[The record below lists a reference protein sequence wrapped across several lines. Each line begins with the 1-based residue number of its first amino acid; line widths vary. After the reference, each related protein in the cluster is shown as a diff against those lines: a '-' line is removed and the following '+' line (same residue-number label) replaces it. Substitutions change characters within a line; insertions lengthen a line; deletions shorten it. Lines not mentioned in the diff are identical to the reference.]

1 MTTDARVTAILDELP
16 GLVDAGLHDGRRWF
30 ARWHEGAV
38 RLLDDRLSEVSGRA
52 LALTGDVR
60 VRAASAVGR
69 LVLSAGSDAV
79 LVGED
84 TVTIP
89 GLAIDS
95 AAFIGDLVLATA
107 PAPGDGGGHRVL
119 LLDLA
124 TGTLLDEKTV
134 DADDAIAAIHPHPH
148 DPVAVIEFAMGQDG
162 CLALRADIDATGETS
177 PNLRLTEILA
187 GQDPVIAG
195 FRPAGDRLLVT
206 PYPSDPE
213 TARVFAWPSLEEIG
227 QVSATEIGAEYGLGI
242 AGCWVDDERA
252 AIFAPED
259 ALVLTGAAL
268 DSPERAD
275 LPDVI
280 GEEAGEVESLVALAP
295 GRIAAGVWTPEGR
308 STLVIECGA
317 SAR

>member
-1 MTTDARVTAILDELP
+1 MTTDARVTTILDELP
-16 GLVDAGLHDGRRWF
+16 GLADAGLHDGRRWF

-60 VRAASAVGR
+60 VRAASAVDR

-95 AAFIGDLVLATA
+95 AAFIGDVVLATA
-107 PAPGDGGGHRVL
+107 PGGGGGHRVL

-124 TGTLLDEKTV
+124 TGTLLDETTV
-134 DADDAIAAIHPHPH
+134 DADDAMAAIHRHPH
-148 DPVAVIEFAMGQDG
+148 DSVAVIEFAMGQDG
-162 CLALRADIDATGETS
+162 CLALRVDVEATGETGAS
-177 PNLRLTEILA
+177 LRLTEILA
-187 GQDPVIAG
+187 AQDPVIAG

-227 QVSATEIGAEYGLGI
+227 QVSATAIGAEYGLGL
-242 AGCWVDDERA
+242 AGCWVDDDRTA
-252 AIFAPED
+252 LFAPED

-275 LPDVI
+275 LPDAI
-280 GEEAGEVESLVALAP
+280 GEEAGEIESLVALAP
-295 GRIAAGVWTPEGR
+295 GRIAAGVWTPVGR
-308 STLVIECGA
+308 STLVIEFGA